1 MEDPI
6 VFDIFKIFDITNLT
20 SLIVEIMVGIVI
32 ALLIFWLDS
41 RYTKRQQELLSEIKK
56 YTKALDN
63 TQSRTKIYGLQK
75 MSTHM
80 DLLIKNLKNRS
91 LNSEIKNAVVISL
104 DVSHDLSELEKVT
117 KTLQDLID
125 FEIYQRILSFIS
137 QMVIVKN
144 YLFPL
149 NVNYPDPTKC
159 SISPEQVLVTM

>member
-6 VFDIFKIFDITNLT
+6 VFDIFQIFDITNLT

-75 MSTHM
+75 MSTHT
-80 DLLIKNLKNRS
+80 DLLIKNLKNRL
-91 LNSEIKNAVVISL
+91 LNSETKNAVVISL
-104 DVSHDLSELEKVT
+104 DVSHELIELEKVT
-117 KTLQDLID
+117 ITLQDLID

-149 NVNYPDPTKC
+149 NVNILILSNVAYLLNK
-159 SISPEQVLVTM
+159 S